1 MLIQPNKQW
10 HWVFDTNKGV
20 MTLELGE
27 NMLFVSKLCKKR
39 CVQHAQEDGPFT
51 TEHTQLYYQ
60 FLEQLEPFNWSDP
73 IKVQICLNAVASA
86 QFLKPLMPQSWFFNS
101 TASTHQNLLQ
111 VGELAVLQTENAQAR
126 CVVVEVSEQT
136 YTLMTIEGGLV
147 LDERKSL
154 SQFEAIKVMQDRVVP
169 LSQLLQNANGFAQ
182 TG

>member
-10 HWVFDTNKGV
+10 HWVFDTDKGV

-39 CVQHAQEDGPFT
+39 CVQHAQEDSPFT

-86 QFLKPLMPQSWFFNS
+86 QFLKPLMPQSWFFNTS
-101 TASTHQNLLQ
+101 ACIQQEPLQ
-111 VGELAVLQTENAQAR
+111 VGELAVLQTESGQAR
-126 CVVVEVSEQT
+126 CVIVEVSEQS
-136 YTLMTIEGGLV
+136 YTLMAIEGGLK

-154 SQFEAIKVMQDRVVP
+154 SQFEAIKVMQDRVIP
-169 LSQLLQNANGFAQ
+169 LSMLLHNPNGLAQ

>member
-10 HWVFDTNKGV
+10 HWVFDTSKGV

-39 CVQHAQEDGPFT
+39 CVLHAQEDGPFT
-51 TEHTQLYYQ
+51 AEHTQLYYQ

-86 QFLKPLMPQSWFFNS
+86 QFLKPLMPQSWFFNTS
-101 TASTHQNLLQ
+101 TSICQEPLKI
-111 VGELAVLQTENAQAR
+111 GELAVLQTDSGQAR
-126 CVVVEVSEQT
+126 CMIVERSDKS
-136 YTLMTIEGGLV
+136 YTLMAIEGGLM

-154 SQFEAIKVMQDRVVP
+154 NQFEAIKVMHDRVTP
-169 LSQLLQNANGFAQ
+169 LSKLLPNTNGFAQ